1 MCVNSFFYCQL
12 LVNRFSSSFGFSILS
27 LQRKSKLTDKIKNE
41 MKRRTTIAIMAITLC
56 TGMQAQT
63 KTVTLY
69 NDDLTCQGG
78 RYEVPIINYDDTTVT
93 ISADTLI
100 NNATVVIKDADGNVI
115 HEEKTT
121 VTPAEKNINLPQSG
135 QREKSVVELYYDD
148 KWLYGYFDEDKE

>member
-1 MCVNSFFYCQL
+1 
-12 LVNRFSSSFGFSILS
+12 
-27 LQRKSKLTDKIKNE
+27 
-41 MKRRTTIAIMAITLC
+41 MAVTLC

-63 KTVTLY
+63 KTVTLH
-69 NDDLTCQGG
+69 NDDLEYQHGH
-78 RYEVPIINYDDTTVT
+78 YEVPTINYDDKTVT

-121 VTPAEKNINLPQSG
+121 VSPAEKNINLPQSG

-148 KWLYGYFDEDKE
+148 KCLYGYFNEDKE

>member
-1 MCVNSFFYCQL
+1 
-12 LVNRFSSSFGFSILS
+12 
-27 LQRKSKLTDKIKNE
+27 
-41 MKRRTTIAIMAITLC
+41 MAITLC

-63 KTVTLY
+63 RTVTLH
-69 NDDLTCQGG
+69 NDDYSIKGH
-78 RYEVPIINYDDTTVT
+78 RYEVPTINYDDNTVT

-148 KWLYGYFDEDKE
+148 KCLYGYFDEDKE

>member
-1 MCVNSFFYCQL
+1 
-12 LVNRFSSSFGFSILS
+12 
-27 LQRKSKLTDKIKNE
+27 
-41 MKRRTTIAIMAITLC
+41 MAITLC

-63 KTVTLY
+63 RTVTLH
-69 NDDLTCQGG
+69 NSDVDEFTTDGPC
-78 RYEVPIINYDDTTVT
+78 YEVPTINYDDKTVT

-121 VTPAEKNINLPQSG
+121 VTPAEKNINLLQSG

-148 KWLYGYFDEDKE
+148 KCLYGYFNEDKE